1 MIRDGEFRGG
11 ERGESK
17 ETEWRRASECVIEF
31 DCASGAR
38 REQMRGVLAG
48 VTAVALGFCL
58 GGAWTARADNRP
70 APKGPDED
78 GTKPALVK
86 IAGEGMLD
94 SHAFQ
99 YLTELSD
106 DIGSRVT
113 GSPAE
118 RKAEEWGVAKMK
130 AMGLENVHTEKYQLW
145 RGWTRG
151 TAQGELLEPIHRT
164 LHVDA
169 MGWTGSTPAGGA
181 EGEVVAVNLF
191 NIDEEVKHT
200 SRLSGKVVLVVM
212 QGVPKKN
219 ADSLFATFGDFL
231 KAASKAG
238 AVAVIGGQ
246 GGSKAVG
253 MNLTHT
259 GILGFEAEF
268 AIPVLS
274 VTAEDQGQLERYVE
288 SGKKVRVRFN
298 VQNTFSSGPVESA
311 NVVGEIRG
319 RENPEQILVVGA
331 HLDSWDL
338 SEGTTDNGTG
348 SASVLGSAEAIVRSG
363 MKPRRTI
370 RFVLFTGE
378 EQGLDGSFAYM
389 KQHHGEMANHL
400 GNLVLDSGQGP
411 VKEFMLGGRDDL
423 VASFRPFVESLASI
437 REIAVNDKVES
448 GTDTLPFSMAGLPG
462 ICMDQDSPEYKY
474 THHSSADA
482 LEAVKPEV
490 LAQNA
495 MLMALTAYWIADR
508 PERFASPWPPE
519 KTAKMLK
526 AQHQDE
532 MLKAFGLWPKEFA
545 EAEKKEQ
552 APN

>member
-1 MIRDGEFRGG
+1 MAAG
-11 ERGESK
+11 
-17 ETEWRRASECVIEF
+17 ASECVIEF
-31 DCASGAR
+31 DCAKGAR
-38 REQMRGVLAG
+38 RKRMRRGLAG
-48 VTAVALGFCL
+48 AAVAAVVGLGFGL
-58 GGAWTARADNRP
+58 GGAWTAWGDNRP

-86 IAGEGMLD
+86 IAGEGMME

-106 DIGSRVT
+106 DIGARVT
-113 GSPAE
+113 GTPAE

-130 AMGLENVHTEKYQLW
+130 AIGLENVHTEKYQLW

-151 TAQGELLEPIHRT
+151 TAQGELLEPIRRP

-181 EGEVVAVNLF
+181 EGEVVTANLF
-191 NIDEEVKHT
+191 DIEEEVKHA
-200 SRLSGKVVLVVM
+200 SRLSGKVVLVVR
-212 QGVPKKN
+212 QGVPKKSG
-219 ADSLFATFGDFL
+219 DVLFAIFGDFL
-231 KAASKAG
+231 KAAGKAG

-246 GGSKAVG
+246 GGAKASG

-259 GILGFEAEF
+259 GILGFNADF

-274 VTAEDQGQLERYVE
+274 MTAEDQGQLERYIE
-288 SGKKVRVRFN
+288 SGKKVRVRLN
-298 VQNTFSSGPVESA
+298 VQNTFSNGPAEAA

-319 RENPEQILVVGA
+319 RENAEQVLVVGA

-338 SEGTTDNGTG
+338 SEGATDNGTG

-363 MKPRRTI
+363 MRPRRTI

-378 EQGLDGSFAYM
+378 EEGLDGSFAYV
-389 KQHHGEMANHL
+389 KQHQAELGNHL
-400 GNLVLDSGQGP
+400 GDVVLDNGQGP
-411 VKEFMLGGRDDL
+411 VKEFQLGGRDDL
-423 VASFRPFVESLASI
+423 VASFRPFAQSLSSI
-437 REIAVNDKVES
+437 REIAVNAKVES

-462 ICMDQDSPEYKY
+462 INMDQDSPDYKY
-474 THHSSADA
+474 THHSAADA

-495 MLMALTAYWIADR
+495 TLMALAAYWIADR
-508 PERFASPWPPE
+508 PERLASPWPAE
-519 KTAKMLK
+519 KTARMLR
-526 AQHQDE
+526 AQQQYE
-532 MLKAFGLWPKEFA
+532 MLKEFGLWKFGDLGA
-545 EAEKKEQ
+545 EEKGRNDPPQ
-552 APN
+552 N